1 MIKRKVVRERAK
13 ENSNAMT
20 VAIAERRVVI
30 IVRVD
35 AVMIGAVGA
44 VMIGVVDVVMIG
56 VVDVVMIGVV
66 GEVAKDAV
74 LITVTGAGPG
84 GAMMTEA
91 VDLATGRKF
100 RRRQDSLPK

>member
-35 AVMIGAVGA
+35 A

>member
-56 VVDVVMIGVV
+56 VV